1 MFEGIEFINKQMFW
15 VLLCIP
21 LAILWYVFKSKKQ
34 TAEFKI
40 SSIKGFKVGNAWLP
54 KLKHLM
60 FVFRLLALAL
70 LITALA
76 RPQTVDVSTKT
87 KTTRG
92 IDIVMAIDVSASML
106 AKDLKPN
113 RLEALKN
120 VAGEFIK
127 GRPNDRIGLVEYA
140 GESYTKTPITSDKAI
155 VLRSLREIRYN
166 TIIEGGT
173 AIGMGLAT
181 AVNRIKDS
189 KAKSKI
195 IILLTDGVNNS
206 GFIDPNT
213 ASELAVDY
221 GIKTYTIGLGTN
233 GMALS
238 PVSLTNGV
246 FQYRRVKVE
255 IDEELLKEI
264 AEVTG
269 GQYFRATDN
278 KKLKEI
284 YKEIDKLE
292 KTDVEEFKFYNYE
305 EKFRPLVLLAGLG
318 SIKPELFTPSVNKM
332 MILLLALLSFILFT
346 AVANPIPMA
355 VPPSIMVLYLI
366 SLKDLKT
373 IALSLVIGVLV

>member
-1 MFEGIEFINKQMFW
+1 MFEGIDFLNKQLFW
-15 VLLCIP
+15 VFLTIP
-21 LAILWYVFKSKKQ
+21 LAILWYMFKYKKQ

-40 SSIKGFKVGNAWLP
+40 SSIKGFKFESSLLP
-54 KLKHLM
+54 KLRHVL
-60 FVFRLLALAL
+60 FLLRLVALAL

-113 RLEALKN
+113 RLEALKT
-120 VAGEFIK
+120 VAAEFIQ

-140 GESYTKTPITSDKAI
+140 GESYTKTPITSDKSI
-155 VLRSLREIRYN
+155 VLRSLRDIKYN
-166 TIIEGGT
+166 TIIDGGT

-213 ASELAVDY
+213 ASELALEY
-221 GIKTYTIGLGTN
+221 GIKVYTIGLGTN

-238 PVSLTNGV
+238 PIGQSQVTGQ
-246 FQYRRVKVE
+246 FQYGRIQVE
-255 IDEELLKEI
+255 IDEDLLKEI
-264 AEVTG
+264 AKITG

-278 KKLKEI
+278 QKLKEI

-305 EKFRPLVLLAGLG
+305 EKYRPLVVLAG
-318 SIKPELFTPSVNKM
+318 
-332 MILLLALLSFILFT
+332 ILLLIELLLRFTIFRSF
-346 AVANPIPMA
+346 V
-355 VPPSIMVLYLI
+355 
-366 SLKDLKT
+366 
-373 IALSLVIGVLV
+373 

>member
-1 MFEGIEFINKQMFW
+1 MLEGIEFLNKQMFW
-15 VLLCIP
+15 VFLILPIVM
-21 LAILWYVFKSKKQ
+21 LWYVLKYKEQ

-40 SSIKGFKVGNAWLP
+40 SSIKGFKIENSWLP

-60 FVFRLLALAL
+60 FALRLCALAL
-70 LITALA
+70 LILALA

-106 AKDLKPN
+106 AKDLKPT
-113 RLEALKN
+113 RLDALKS
-120 VAGEFIK
+120 VAAEFIK

-140 GESYTKTPITSDKAI
+140 GESYTKTPITSDKSI
-155 VLRSLREIRYN
+155 VLRSLRDIKYN

-181 AVNRIKDS
+181 SVNRLKDS

-213 ASELAVDY
+213 ASELAAEY

-238 PVSLTNGV
+238 PIGQLPNGK
-246 FQYRRVKVE
+246 FQYGRVQVE
-255 IDEELLKEI
+255 IDEDLLIEI
-264 AEVTG
+264 ADATEG
-269 GQYFRATDN
+269 KYFRATNN

-305 EKFRPLVLLAGLG
+305 EKFRPLVLLAGL
-318 SIKPELFTPSVNKM
+318 
-332 MILLLALLSFILFT
+332 LLLIELLFRFTIFRSF
-346 AVANPIPMA
+346 V
-355 VPPSIMVLYLI
+355 
-366 SLKDLKT
+366 
-373 IALSLVIGVLV
+373 